1 MARLYRLALLGAEH
15 ERKDILML
23 EVTAYTG
30 LGAGVH
36 QISVTG
42 CEVKPAKAGGTYLRW
57 EFTDATGKT
66 ASANS
71 SVEMTPGNKTGK
83 WFAALTGKPTEV
95 GQSRALTEVIGR
107 PGTIVIEINPEGY
120 PKVIALT
127 AREASPTAHKPV
139 AETVAADEALPD
151 ELPF

>member
-1 MARLYRLALLGAEH
+1 
-15 ERKDILML
+15 ML

-30 LGAGVH
+30 LGEGVH
-36 QISVTG
+36 PINVTAV
-42 CEVKPAKAGGTYLRW
+42 ERKTAKAGGDYLRW
-57 EFTDATGKT
+57 EFTGADGKT

-83 WFAALTGKPTEV
+83 WFAALTGKPTVV
-95 GQSRALTEVIGR
+95 GESRALTEVIGA

-127 AREASPTAHKPV
+127 ARTSPTKAHKPV
-139 AETVAADEALPD
+139 AETVAQDEAVSD

>member
-1 MARLYRLALLGAEH
+1 
-15 ERKDILML
+15 ML

-36 QISVTG
+36 QINVTG

-127 AREASPTAHKPV
+127 PRLEGVAKAHKPV

>member
-1 MARLYRLALLGAEH
+1 
-15 ERKDILML
+15 ML

-36 QISVTG
+36 SVAVTD
-42 CEVKPAKAGGTYLRW
+42 CKVMPAKAGGTYLRW
-57 EFTDATGKT
+57 EFADHTGRT

-127 AREASPTAHKPV
+127 AREAAPKAHKPV
-139 AETVAADEALPD
+139 IETVAAAEALPD

>member
-1 MARLYRLALLGAEH
+1 
-15 ERKDILML
+15 ML

-30 LGAGVH
+30 LGDGVH
-36 QISVTG
+36 AIAVTAV
-42 CEVKPAKAGGTYLRW
+42 ERKTAKAGGDYLRW
-57 EFTDATGKT
+57 EFTDANGKT

-83 WFAALTGKPTEV
+83 WFAALTGKPTVV
-95 GQSRALTEVIGR
+95 GESRALTEVIGA

-127 AREASPTAHKPV
+127 ARQAAPKVHKPV
-139 AETVAADEALPD
+139 AETVAADEAPD
-151 ELPF
+151 EAISDALPF